1 MVNPLVFILQ
11 KMSSKMSDHIPDVDA
26 VHSCLYAFREKD
38 PTVDGLIEKLGDAD
52 SKLSKSVDY
61 DGELGHD
68 LYLAEA
74 LVKKL
79 KAKHADATQRRIA
92 AKNEFD
98 VVYAAALKKIA
109 ALSNA

>member
-1 MVNPLVFILQ
+1 
-11 KMSSKMSDHIPDVDA
+11 MSDNVPDDKVPDVDA
-26 VHSCLYAFREKD
+26 VHDCLYAFRELD
-38 PTVDGLIEKLGDAD
+38 PSVDDLIEKLGDAD

-61 DGELGHD
+61 DGESAHD

-98 VVYAAALKKIA
+98 VVYAVSLEKIT